1 MGISGFPTKPVGS
14 PDQPDFFICLLIS
27 GEAIPNNSYVQFAQS
42 NVTSGNADEIFKK
55 ADPHH
60 HNVLNFFLFGIG
72 YGLGS
77 CNLVSNKKNQN
88 NPYQ

>member
-55 ADPHH
+55 LV
-60 HNVLNFFLFGIG
+60 NLLIINCFCEFL
-72 YGLGS
+72 
-77 CNLVSNKKNQN
+77 VDKKFELRSRVASQN
-88 NPYQ
+88 